1 MGVAENWDVGSVGK
15 GESRVRP
22 KFLASATRSLF
33 SLMGGLGGTAL
44 EVENQHLETF
54 SLWLDITIN
63 VYI

>member
-1 MGVAENWDVGSVGK
+1 MGVAENWNVGSVGK

-44 EVENQHLETF
+44 EVKNQHLETF
-54 SLWLDITIN
+54 SLRVHITIN